1 MTNGEKFIEIPRSG
15 ILISRNTYAII
26 AIGKKEVIM
35 FNAKR
40 KPSVLGILGAFF
52 LCFYGALTEASC
64 CCHRLSNHLLMR
76 WQTTPAATAIKK
88 EVIGSNTKHLPSVA
102 RFGSSNV
109 YSIA

>member
-1 MTNGEKFIEIPRSG
+1 MQKLFKNRKVG
-15 ILISRNTYAII
+15 ILIYRNEYAII